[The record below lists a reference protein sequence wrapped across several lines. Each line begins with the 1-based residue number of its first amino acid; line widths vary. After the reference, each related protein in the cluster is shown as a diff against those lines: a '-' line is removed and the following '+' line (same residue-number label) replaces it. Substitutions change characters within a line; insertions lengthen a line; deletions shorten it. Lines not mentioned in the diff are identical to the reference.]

1 MPFDASAA
9 IPVSTRYSLPAAQP
23 VCGAGDLA
31 AGDLAAPAPQRK
43 SAETPAPASIP
54 FYSAAYPRP
63 VAAIAPR
70 LARGVL

>member
-9 IPVSTRYSLPAAQP
+9 APASTRLPLPAAQP
-23 VCGAGDLA
+23 VRGAGDLA
-31 AGDLAAPAPQRK
+31 AMAPHRK
-43 SAETPAPASIP
+43 ATETPAPASIP